1 MGPDPGAIFGGL
13 MRGCISDS
21 YLKKDKG
28 VILES
33 ALSLIL
39 GIASSIVTTYVLA
52 AVGLLV

>member
-1 MGPDPGAIFGGL
+1 

-21 YLKKDKG
+21 YLKKEKG

-39 GIASSIVTTYVLA
+39 GVLSSIVTTYVLA
-52 AVGLLV
+52 AVGVLV